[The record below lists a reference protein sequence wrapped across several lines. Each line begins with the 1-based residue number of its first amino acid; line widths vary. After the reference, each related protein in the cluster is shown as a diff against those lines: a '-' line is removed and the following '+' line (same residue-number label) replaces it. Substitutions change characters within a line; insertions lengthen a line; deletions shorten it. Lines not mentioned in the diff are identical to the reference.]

1 MDDLRARLVECFSA
15 VFPDLGE
22 EQIPQA
28 SPDTV
33 AGWDSLAAVR
43 LVTVIEETFDLA
55 VQPAEQER
63 LVSFERILDY
73 LRSHATG
80 GRSSG

>member
-1 MDDLRARLVECFSA
+1 MDDLEARLVECFAA
-15 VFPDLGE
+15 VFPDLGA

-28 SPDTV
+28 SPDAV
-33 AGWDSLAAVR
+33 AAWDSLAAVK
-43 LVTVIEETFDLA
+43 LVTVIEEAFDLA

-73 LRSHATG
+73 VRSHAAG
-80 GRSSG
+80 GRSSC